1 LPQTVAIS
9 PGSRRAAAHSRD
21 AGSGEAGYGFFFDAA
36 PALTLGG
43 ALLAGGFA
51 PWTNY
56 AACALIGTAALK
68 IGLAQSLN
76 WRQDQKN
83 QLGKAQGKKA
93 PEKKAGTDSNLA
105 AIGFPIASV
114 AMAAAMGLLTLATF
128 TFDTPPG
135 VRSAAVIF
143 TVAHVILGQGRAAP
157 NAAVAIL
164 QAACGLIPLAFALA
178 LHWDWSAPV
187 ALASVASVAL
197 ALVVRNRTY
206 QQKIAVARDAE
217 SRMAS
222 ALDSMNQSFA
232 TFDAGLCLM
241 AGNNQ
246 FFRMFRLTPI
256 TAKEAPLE
264 ELLTKKLALK
274 LKDPDIIERLI
285 DAARTVI
292 HNRLR
297 NSIMVDLADERF
309 MEFIFQPTQQGFSVL
324 VEDVTNRRASE
335 LRIERMAR
343 QDDLTGLWNRSF
355 YREKLEIAVAR
366 SQSDST
372 PFAVIVIDL
381 DRFKQVNDSL
391 GHPVGDKLLKRVAE
405 RLREMA
411 ASEDIVARLGGDEFA
426 ILKPGDRESAGEF
439 AAKVVEMLSEPYRI
453 EGAKLNI
460 GASVG
465 VAMMPDDGVNA
476 GELMKSADMALY
488 AAKDAG
494 RGALRFYETGMADK
508 ARKKQQIEQDLRVGI
523 SRNELEVYYQ
533 PIVSFAKR
541 RICCC
546 EALVRWRHPVL
557 GMISPGDFMPVAEE
571 SGLVGPLG
579 EWVLRQACM
588 DAKSWPKD
596 VRLAVNF
603 SALQFTRGNVVEM
616 VRRALY
622 DTKFPASRLEMEITE
637 SVLMNDADSVL
648 ASIDELREMGMRV
661 ALDDFGTG
669 YSSLAYLSRFRPNK
683 VKIDQSFVRDMS
695 KNGASLAII
704 KAVKAMVTELGI
716 DMLVEG
722 VETLEQ
728 LEILREHGAD
738 EAQGYLF
745 SKPRPAN
752 EIARFVADPAQLVR
766 GRNLLTETNAQWA
779 KGFERVNPSTVR
791 ALN

>member
-1 LPQTVAIS
+1 VA
-9 PGSRRAAAHSRD
+9 
-21 AGSGEAGYGFFFDAA
+21 SGEGGYGLFFDAA

-43 ALLAGGFA
+43 ALLAGGFV

-56 AACALIGTAALK
+56 AAWALIGTAAIK
-68 IGLAQSLN
+68 IGLGQSLN
-76 WRQDQKN
+76 WRQEAKTGKNKDQRT
-83 QLGKAQGKKA
+83 AA
-93 PEKKAGTDSNLA
+93 LA
-105 AIGFPIASV
+105 SIGFPIAGV
-114 AMAAAMGLLTLATF
+114 AMAAAMGLLTLAVF
-128 TFDTPPG
+128 TFDTPSSL
-135 VRSAAVIF
+135 RSAAVIF
-143 TVAHVILGQGRAAP
+143 TVTHVILGQDRVAA
-157 NAAVAIL
+157 NAGVAIL
-164 QAACGLIPLAFALA
+164 QAACALVPFALA
-178 LHWDWSAPV
+178 FSLNWDWFAPV
-187 ALASVASVAL
+187 PLAAIASVAL
-197 ALVVRNRTY
+197 ALVLKSRAR
-206 QQKIAVARDAE
+206 QRKIAAARDSE
-217 SRMAS
+217 HRMIS

-232 TFDAGLCLM
+232 TFNAGLRLM
-241 AGNNQ
+241 AGNSQ
-246 FFRMFRLTPI
+246 FFRMFRLTHI

-264 ELLTKKLALK
+264 ELLTKKLALR
-274 LKDPDIIERLI
+274 LKDREVIERLI
-285 DAARTVI
+285 DAGKTVI

-297 NSIMVDLADERF
+297 NTILVDLADERF
-309 MEFIFQPTQQGFSVL
+309 MEFIFQPTPQGFSVL
-324 VEDVTNRRASE
+324 VEDVTSRRASE
-335 LRIERMAR
+335 LRIEHMAR

-355 YREKLEIAVAR
+355 YREKLEKAVAR
-366 SQSDST
+366 SQSDAML
-372 PFAVIVIDL
+372 FAVMVIDL

-391 GHPVGDKLLKRVAE
+391 GHPVGDKLLKRVSE

-411 ASEDIVARLGGDEFA
+411 TPDDVVARLGGDEFA
-426 ILKPGDRESAGEF
+426 ILKLGERECAAEF
-439 AAKVVEMLSEPYRI
+439 AAKVVEMLSEPYHI
-453 EGAKLNI
+453 DGAKLI
-460 GASVG
+460 ISASVG

-476 GELMKSADMALY
+476 NELMKAADMALY

-494 RGALRFYETGMADK
+494 RGASRFYETGMADK

-571 SGLVGPLG
+571 SGLVAPLG

-616 VRRALY
+616 VRRALK

-704 KAVKAMVTELGI
+704 KAVKALVVELGI

-752 EIARFVADPAQLVR
+752 EIARFVADPSQLIR
-766 GRNLLTETNAQWA
+766 GRNLLTETSAPWA
-779 KGFERVNPSTVR
+779 KGFERVNPSSVK

>member
-1 LPQTVAIS
+1 L
-9 PGSRRAAAHSRD
+9 
-21 AGSGEAGYGFFFDAA
+21 FFDAA

-56 AACALIGTAALK
+56 AAWALIGTAAIK
-68 IGLAQSLN
+68 IGLGQSLN
-76 WRQDQKN
+76 WRQEDKAQKN
-83 QLGKAQGKKA
+83 REKATG
-93 PEKKAGTDSNLA
+93 SLA
-105 AIGFPIASV
+105 AIGFPIAS
-114 AMAAAMGLLTLATF
+114 AAMSAAIGLLTLAAF
-128 TFDTPPG
+128 TYDTPPS

-143 TVAHVILGQGRAAP
+143 TVAHVILGQDRVAP

-164 QAACGLIPLAFALA
+164 QAACALIPFAFALS
-178 LHWDWSAPV
+178 LHWDWFAPV
-187 ALASVASVAL
+187 ALASVVSVTW
-197 ALVVRNRTY
+197 ALVLKCRSR
-206 QQKIAVARDAE
+206 QRKIAAARDSE
-217 SRMAS
+217 TRMAS
-222 ALDSMNQSFA
+222 APDSMNQSFA
-232 TFDAGLCLM
+232 TFDSDLRLM
-241 AGNNQ
+241 AGNTQ
-246 FFRMFRLTPI
+246 FFRLFQLTQK
-256 TAKEAPLE
+256 TAKEASLE
-264 ELLTKKLALK
+264 ELLTNKLALR
-274 LKDPDIIERLI
+274 LKDRQIIERLI
-285 DAARTVI
+285 DAGRTVI

-297 NSIMVDLADERF
+297 NSILVDLADERF
-309 MEFIFQPTQQGFSVL
+309 MEFIFQPTPQGFSVL
-324 VEDVTNRRASE
+324 VGDVTSRRASE
-335 LRIERMAR
+335 TRIERMAR

-355 YREKLEIAVAR
+355 YREKLESAVAR

-372 PFAVIVIDL
+372 PFAVMVIDL

-391 GHPVGDKLLKRVAE
+391 GHPVGDKLLKRVSE

-411 ASEDIVARLGGDEFA
+411 APEDVVARLGGDEFA
-426 ILKPGDRESAGEF
+426 ILQLGERESAGQF
-439 AAKVVEMLSEPYRI
+439 AAKVVEMLSEPYHI

-533 PIVSFAKR
+533 PIVSFSKR

-557 GMISPGDFMPVAEE
+557 GMISPGDFMPVAED
-571 SGLVGPLG
+571 SGLVAPLG

-616 VRRALY
+616 VRRALN
-622 DTKFPASRLEMEITE
+622 DTKFPATRLEMEITE

-648 ASIDELREMGMRV
+648 ASIDELREMGMRM

-683 VKIDQSFVRDMS
+683 VKIDQSFVRDMA

-752 EIARFVADPAQLVR
+752 EIARFVADPAQLIR

-779 KGFERVNPSTVR
+779 KGFERVNPATVR